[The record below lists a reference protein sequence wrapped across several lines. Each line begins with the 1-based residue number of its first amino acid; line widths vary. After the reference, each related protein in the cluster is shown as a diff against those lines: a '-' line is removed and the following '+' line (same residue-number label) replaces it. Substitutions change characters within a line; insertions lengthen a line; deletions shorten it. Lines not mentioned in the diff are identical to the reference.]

1 MKEQLWK
8 WIKRYGVTVWLTVA
22 AIALLVSV
30 SYAAYINLD
39 IAKWVVSTGS
49 GANSVRFS
57 SNYLYAVNSDETSY
71 STRKITPKTENDTAK
86 FTVEVC
92 NYIYGNP
99 TAVNGKDITY
109 TLTARLVP
117 VGETLPDGITGI
129 TVNGTQFDASGTWT
143 SENKKMNAKTATT
156 DRYQFSMPESMKDLV
171 SIEIVAEP
179 DEASYSAT
187 NQKKLA
193 AKIVFK
199 DASLTN
205 NWDGKFID
213 ESDGRQP
220 TDYDGFNYEISG
232 SGKGTVTL
240 KIMNPEVLEISPWFG
255 AGVNQGNNSWVITV
269 GDDGQPTAYMT
280 QFYIKDREAFKA
292 VFKDGE
298 DPWKQLDNLVVVH
311 FTPSN
316 SSAEESTEA
325 AG

>member
-129 TVNGTQFDASGTWT
+129 TVNETQFDASGTWT

-156 DRYQFSMPESMKDLV
+156 DRYQFSMPESMKNLV

-213 ESDGRQP
+213 ESEGRQP

-232 SGKGTVTL
+232 SGKGTVT
-240 KIMNPEVLEISPWFG
+240 ITWDDILEISHWFG
-255 AGVNQGNNSWVITV
+255 QGTVKGNSCTFEV
-269 GDDGQPTAYMT
+269 GGENAPTAYMT
-280 QFYIKDREAFKA
+280 QFYIKDREAFET
-292 VFKDGE
+292 VFQDGE

>member
-129 TVNGTQFDASGTWT
+129 TVNETQFDASGTWT

-171 SIEIVAEP
+171 SIEIVAAA
-179 DEASYSAT
+179 DEACY
-187 NQKKLA
+187 
-193 AKIVFK
+193 
-199 DASLTN
+199 
-205 NWDGKFID
+205 
-213 ESDGRQP
+213 
-220 TDYDGFNYEISG
+220 
-232 SGKGTVTL
+232 
-240 KIMNPEVLEISPWFG
+240 
-255 AGVNQGNNSWVITV
+255 
-269 GDDGQPTAYMT
+269 
-280 QFYIKDREAFKA
+280 
-292 VFKDGE
+292 
-298 DPWKQLDNLVVVH
+298 
-311 FTPSN
+311 
-316 SSAEESTEA
+316 
-325 AG
+325 

>member
-99 TAVNGKDITY
+99 TAVNGKNITY
-109 TLTARLVP
+109 RLTARLVP

-213 ESDGRQP
+213 ESEGRQP

-232 SGKGTVTL
+232 SGKGTVT
-240 KIMNPEVLEISPWFG
+240 ITWDDILEISHWFG
-255 AGVNQGNNSWVITV
+255 QGTVKDNSCTFEV
-269 GDDGQPTAYMT
+269 GGENAPTAYMT
-280 QFYIKDREAFKA
+280 QFYIKDREAFET
-292 VFKDGE
+292 VFQDGE

>member
-8 WIKRYGVTVWLTVA
+8 WIKRYGVTVWLAVA

-99 TAVNGKDITY
+99 TAVNGKNITY
-109 TLTARLVP
+109 RLTARLVP

-156 DRYQFSMPESMKDLV
+156 DRYQFSMPESMKNLV

-193 AKIVFK
+193 ANIVFK

-213 ESDGRQP
+213 ESEGRQP
-220 TDYDGFNYEISG
+220 TEYDGFNYEISG
-232 SGKGTVTL
+232 SGKGTVT
-240 KIMNPEVLEISPWFG
+240 ITWNEALEISYWFDQG
-255 AGVNQGNNSWVITV
+255 TVNDNSCKFDV
-269 GDDGQPTAYMT
+269 GSDGQPTAYMT
-280 QFYIKDREAFKA
+280 QFYIKDREKFEA

-298 DPWKQLDNLVVVH
+298 DPWKQLDNLVNVT
-311 FTPSN
+311 FEASN
-316 SSAEESTEA
+316 SSTEESTEA